1 MARKNRKN
9 TVKISRHFKKE
20 KNKRFEASQQTLTTI
35 CEGFVS
41 DLMACNFD
49 FNSEELLA
57 SFDKHNT
64 AWKNYSRKVINS
76 NLNHYDTPEKRVK
89 LISTFEVFVDNMK
102 NKPLKE
108 VAPQKE
114 DSIPEGMVKC
124 NCETQCS
131 TCTGYQPEEPDTS
144 GEPEQARDFLWDS
157 APLENIIRALKDAG
171 VKTTAKTITGLKRVV
186 NNLDDI
192 QKEYFLAEISKK

>member
-9 TVKISRHFKKE
+9 TAKISRHFKKE
-20 KNKRFEASQQTLTTI
+20 KSKRFEASQQTLTTL

-64 AWKNYSRKVINS
+64 AWKNYARKVINS

-114 DSIPEGMVKC
+114 EVL
-124 NCETQCS
+124 
-131 TCTGYQPEEPDTS
+131 DTS
-144 GEPEQARDFLWDS
+144 MKSDLKPGEKLMNHDFLWDS
-157 APLENIIRALKDAG
+157 APVENIIRALKDSG

-192 QKEYFLAEISKK
+192 QKEQFLAEISKK